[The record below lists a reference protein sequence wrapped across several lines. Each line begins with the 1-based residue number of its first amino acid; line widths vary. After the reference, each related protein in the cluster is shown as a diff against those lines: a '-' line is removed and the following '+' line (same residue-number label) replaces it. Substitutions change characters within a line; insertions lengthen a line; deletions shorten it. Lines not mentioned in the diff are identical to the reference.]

1 MTAISLTPGLI
12 EVTIY
17 GGSPYYDPNM
27 LNKDMPRI
35 AETTILTLS
44 ECALH
49 VY

>member
-12 EVTIY
+12 EVTIF
-17 GGSPYYDPNM
+17 GGSPYSEPNM
-27 LNKDMPRI
+27 LDKDIPYI
-35 AETTILTLS
+35 AETTILTFS